1 MTKAITGTIHNTSFG
16 LFIIPDDQ
24 KMVLSVGDTVCLKG
38 QNYAII
44 GIVPPTRPDAKW
56 SLKVSVL
63 SELL

>member
-1 MTKAITGTIHNTSFG
+1 MKAITGAIHNTSFG

-24 KMVLSVGDTVCLKG
+24 KTAFSAGDIVCLKG
-38 QNYAII
+38 QNYVTI